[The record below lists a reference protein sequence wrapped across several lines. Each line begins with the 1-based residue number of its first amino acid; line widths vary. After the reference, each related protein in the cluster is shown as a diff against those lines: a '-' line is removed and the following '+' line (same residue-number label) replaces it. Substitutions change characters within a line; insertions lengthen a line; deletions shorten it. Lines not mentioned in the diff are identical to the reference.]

1 MPLGSQEGQ
10 SSAHALE
17 ALKARGRGVTIDLRD
32 LALEL
37 QGLVDEYDSANV
49 RDLVAVIATRLY
61 PRVEEAERAESDEA
75 APA

>member
-10 SSAHALE
+10 SAAHALE
-17 ALKARGRGVTIDLRD
+17 ALKARGRGVSIDLRD

-37 QGLVDEYDSANV
+37 QAIADEYDSADV

-61 PRVEEAERAESDEA
+61 PRAEQAEEGTQA
-75 APA
+75 